1 MPAALATD
9 KPSET
14 ENALLAQ
21 LEAPDSQPEQL
32 QASDVM
38 SLEQA
43 IQIANQSNR
52 DIEQARLAIQQAQGA
67 VQEQIASYQP
77 NLAVSAGGDYDLPI
91 TDNDDDDGMTLSG
104 GIDLSYTLL
113 DFGRREAAVDIS
125 TAELQVAE
133 LELQQAQQTVRLE
146 VATLYYELQNAMENV
161 RINQAAVTNSEQ
173 NLRDTEV
180 REEAGTGTLYDTLQ
194 ARTQLAEDQVNLLS
208 AQNDR
213 AVAEKGLVQ
222 ILGIGDTAQAISITP
237 IARQPAWPLS
247 LEETLAQAYETR
259 AEIEQQQLAQN
270 IQQNTAKLAR
280 AELSPEVSL
289 STGYDFQNSLID
301 TADTL
306 NSWQDGLNIS
316 LDMEWTLYD
325 GGVARAQAS
334 QANATEEIAA
344 SELNNQQDQIRL
356 EVQTAYLTL
365 QSETEQITAAE
376 VGVNSAEEGLR
387 LARLRFQ
394 AGVGTQLEVLEAQS
408 DLTNA
413 ESTVAQAITAY
424 NQSIVELERSISGL

>member
-21 LEAPDSQPEQL
+21 LEAPDSQPEQS

-52 DIEQARLAIQQAQGA
+52 DIEQARLAVQQAQGA

-91 TDNDDDDGMTLSG
+91 TDNDDDGMTLSG

-133 LELQQAQQTVRLE
+133 LELQQVQQTIRLE

-222 ILGIGDTAQAISITP
+222 ILGIGDTAQSISITP

-247 LEETLAQAYETR
+247 LEETLARAYKTR

>member
-77 NLAVSAGGDYDLPI
+77 NLAVAAGGDYDLPI

-270 IQQNTAKLAR
+270 IQQNNGQTDDTGPIGQKSKLK
-280 AELSPEVSL
+280 
-289 STGYDFQNSLID
+289 
-301 TADTL
+301 
-306 NSWQDGLNIS
+306 
-316 LDMEWTLYD
+316 
-325 GGVARAQAS
+325 
-334 QANATEEIAA
+334 
-344 SELNNQQDQIRL
+344 
-356 EVQTAYLTL
+356 
-365 QSETEQITAAE
+365 
-376 VGVNSAEEGLR
+376 
-387 LARLRFQ
+387 
-394 AGVGTQLEVLEAQS
+394 
-408 DLTNA
+408 
-413 ESTVAQAITAY
+413 
-424 NQSIVELERSISGL
+424 